1 MGVKILTRWELL
13 RRKRSVVF
21 NQLTVGKR
29 GMEPFLPPGL
39 LFSDHRERSYPP
51 PLAGVWFGGR
61 RMLWSGT
68 ASPFPPS
75 SSAPVFLESLLLRG
89 SSHCAVSHLLRWTTP
104 LSLGASEIGLPL
116 GGLLCSWTW
125 NLLWTLLTPLSFQRH
140 VGPRT

>member
-39 LFSDHRERSYPP
+39 LFSDHREGSYPP
-51 PLAGVWFGGR
+51 PLAGVWFGGGA

-68 ASPFPPS
+68 ASQSPPS
-75 SSAPVFLESLLLRG
+75 FQRLFSW
-89 SSHCAVSHLLRWTTP
+89 SHFSRVALVTVLSVTSYAGRRP
-104 LSLGASEIGLPL
+104 LFLGASQVGLPL
-116 GGLLCSWTW
+116 GGLLCS
-125 NLLWTLLTPLSFQRH
+125 
-140 VGPRT
+140 